1 MLAASPCDAI
11 VCVQKDHLKVIVSE
25 RSTMGICMSVKRLTD
40 TSRERILA
48 NPSEISLCFDLTD
61 EDSGES
67 SLTPNTERDPCFDE
81 PECDL
86 DKSWDV
92 LCFLF
97 CGATYG
103 TIPDENS
110 FPSSFLY
117 PESFPNSWVNLP
129 DLFGLG
135 PPWIYSSQEVKEIAR
150 FLNAQTEEQLRA
162 KFTPAALMEAEAYP
176 SVWDQYENNS
186 SPEWEEVWLSFC
198 GSLSELREFVQE
210 ASERNLALMFY
221 LA

>member
-1 MLAASPCDAI
+1 
-11 VCVQKDHLKVIVSE
+11 
-25 RSTMGICMSVKRLTD
+25 MGMCMYVKRLTD

-48 NPSEISLCFDLTD
+48 NPLEISLCFDLAD
-61 EDSGES
+61 GDSGENS
-67 SLTPNTERDPCFDE
+67 HTLNIERDPCFDE

-103 TIPDENS
+103 TIPDENT

-117 PESFPNSWVNLP
+117 PESIPTSGFNHLP
-129 DLFGLG
+129 DLFSLG

-176 SVWDQYENNS
+176 SVWDQYEDNT
-186 SPEWEEVWLSFC
+186 SPEWEEEWLAFYS
-198 GSLSELREFVQE
+198 SLSELREFVQE
-210 ASERNLALMFY
+210 TSERNLALIFY